1 MVSFNQQLRP
11 NRQNTRQ
18 SLACLGFVFGL
29 ILTLLSGCSSTVK
42 SSASGQNPHDI
53 KPIVKPPT
61 VIAADP
67 SWFACKTDGDCQVR
81 EGVCGEEQALN
92 KLYTTQFFSYR
103 DQMSRTVDCINK
115 AVDSTQ
121 HTAQCV
127 KQRCSLNPPDHQP

>member
-1 MVSFNQQLRP
+1 MVSFNQQ
-11 NRQNTRQ
+11 QNQNHQNARQ
-18 SLACLGFVFGL
+18 SLAGVGL
-29 ILTLLSGCSSTVK
+29 AYGLMIVLLSGCSSAVN

-67 SWFACKTDGDCQVR
+67 SWFACKTDEDCQVR

-115 AVDSTQ
+115 AVDSTH
-121 HTAQCV
+121 HTAQCI
-127 KQRCSLNPPDHQP
+127 KHRCSLNPPDHQP